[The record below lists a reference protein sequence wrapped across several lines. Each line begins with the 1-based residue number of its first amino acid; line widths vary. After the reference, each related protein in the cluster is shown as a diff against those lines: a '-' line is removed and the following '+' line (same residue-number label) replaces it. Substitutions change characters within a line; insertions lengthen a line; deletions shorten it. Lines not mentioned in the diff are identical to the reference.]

1 MIFAAAIELL
11 RCFRLIDWDQTI
23 PLALNLLDDPDAWP
37 KWIKKIRHYFVDEY
51 QDFNRAEQALIRL
64 IAAHSESTVIVGDD
78 DQSVYSQRGGSPKG
92 ICVLYENPEYD
103 RVSLTKCRR
112 CKENL
117 VVPANTFQAVM
128 SNHPRPMIA
137 AYGGG
142 SIACY
147 RFKSSKAEV
156 AFLTEYLLALLA
168 DLPEEPK
175 PKEGIACLF
184 PSHRCLENYY
194 KLLSPKVPCV
204 QRSAPTDTKR
214 IWLDRL
220 LQLMKKPQQ
229 RFLQRLL
236 LNDYV
241 ELKPRHTRIIL
252 QRILERDVSPSD
264 ACACLLLEGLLK
276 GKAADAT
283 KAFCEAYDAIAS
295 QELHR
300 VASVISGALNI
311 KNDVVVEQLQ
321 TLVDINDEQR
331 QEDVV
336 ASICDKLLPE
346 TAIPPADLRAVLFL
360 TMHGSKGLTKKTVVI
375 PGLEQAW
382 LPGGAKGNTFAER
395 QRLFYVAITRAT
407 DNVVITFPH
416 NRGGSES
423 LNFPIEG
430 RGTASCFIGSA
441 GLLANYHE

>member
-1 MIFAAAIELL
+1 
-11 RCFRLIDWDQTI
+11 
-23 PLALNLLDDPDAWP
+23 
-37 KWIKKIRHYFVDEY
+37 
-51 QDFNRAEQALIRL
+51 
-64 IAAHSESTVIVGDD
+64 
-78 DQSVYSQRGGSPKG
+78 
-92 ICVLYENPEYD
+92 
-103 RVSLTKCRR
+103 
-112 CKENL
+112 
-117 VVPANTFQAVM
+117 
-128 SNHPRPMIA
+128 
-137 AYGGG
+137 
-142 SIACY
+142 
-147 RFKSSKAEV
+147 
-156 AFLTEYLLALLA
+156 
-168 DLPEEPK
+168 
-175 PKEGIACLF
+175 
-184 PSHRCLENYY
+184 
-194 KLLSPKVPCV
+194 
-204 QRSAPTDTKR
+204 
-214 IWLDRL
+214 
-220 LQLMKKPQQ
+220 MKKPQQ

-236 LNDYV
+236 LNDYL

-264 ACACLLLEGLLK
+264 ACASLLLEGLLK

-416 NRGGSES
+416 NRGGSER